1 MPDFDIG
8 IFFFGLMRPCQQAAI
23 TVCVCMNRMKISR
36 EFVTM
41 QALGVFYAVAV
52 NVNPDM
58 PFGGC
63 NYACCV
69 RCIFYVIGDD
79 LDYFGK

>member
-1 MPDFDIG
+1 
-8 IFFFGLMRPCQQAAI
+8 
-23 TVCVCMNRMKISR
+23 
-36 EFVTM
+36 M

-63 NYACCV
+63 SYACCV